1 MKAMKDR
8 SINPHRFILL
18 VNGFSKA
25 SQLSMNLPK
34 GKIPYILENKHAR
47 YENEDSKKK
56 PGSMLNYSSSLQSD
70 PNKPRILFSIA

>member
-34 GKIPYILENKHAR
+34 GKIPYILENKHDR
-47 YENEDSKKK
+47 YENEDSKK
-56 PGSMLNYSSSLQSD
+56 QT
-70 PNKPRILFSIA
+70 NKQTWLYVELLFIPTV